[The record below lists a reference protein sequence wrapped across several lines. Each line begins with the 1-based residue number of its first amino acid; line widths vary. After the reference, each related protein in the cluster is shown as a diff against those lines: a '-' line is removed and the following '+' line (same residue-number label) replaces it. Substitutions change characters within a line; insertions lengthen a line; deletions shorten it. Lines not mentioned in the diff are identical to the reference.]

1 MSDIPATARPF
12 QDPASVGEA
21 RLDGIARLVAVIDRL
36 RAPDGGCPWDLEQD
50 ATTLATSL
58 VEEAFEAVEAIEE
71 RAAAG
76 EGGAPS
82 QASEVRGGARAGAK
96 ADAEIGAKTDAETD
110 AETGAETGAEPPVFD
125 LPTDVDAEVR
135 GELGDVLMNIVL
147 IARCEEDAGRFDLG
161 AVANDVADKLI
172 RRHPHVFG
180 GVRVAGTDEVLT
192 NWEAIKRWERAGKQ
206 ADTSALAG
214 VPKALPAL
222 QRAQR
227 LSGKAISAGFRWGDT
242 RGALA
247 KVREELE
254 ELEAAFGA
262 GVEPDPAQ
270 AAELEAELGDLLMAT
285 AIFGKYAGLD
295 AEQALRTSLRRFEA
309 RYRHMEAALGGSVAG
324 HDLDAMMRAW
334 GAAKAELD

>member
-12 QDPASVGEA
+12 QAPASVGEA

-71 RAAAG
+71 REAAG
-76 EGGAPS
+76 APSPASEAPGGAP
-82 QASEVRGGARAGAK
+82 AAAK
-96 ADAEIGAKTDAETD
+96 ADAENGADTETD
-110 AETGAETGAEPPVFD
+110 AENDAGRPVFD

-206 ADTSALAG
+206 TDASALAG

-270 AAELEAELGDLLMAT
+270 RAELEAELGDLLMAT
-285 AIFGKYAGLD
+285 AIFGKYAGID

-309 RYRHMEAALGGSVAG
+309 RYRHMEAALGGAVAG